1 MPYAV
6 RSVDTRS
13 EIREFLTSRRARISP
28 EQAGLIS
35 YGGRRV
41 PGLRREEVAVL
52 AGVSVPYYTRI
63 ERGDM
68 KSVSDNVLE
77 ALARALRLDEA
88 ERAHLFDL
96 ARAAR
101 PTSSPRPRRAP
112 RQRVRPSIQH
122 VLDGLTGAAA
132 FVHNARLDNL
142 AANQLGYALYSDMFS
157 RAAGPGPVNSA
168 RYVFL
173 DPGARDFYADWD
185 RAASDVV
192 AVLRSAAGRDPY
204 DRDLSDLVGE
214 LSTQSAEFRTRWA
227 AHNVRFH
234 DTGTKDLHHPV
245 VGDLTLTYNRMELAA
260 DPGLAI
266 TIWTAEPGS
275 KSAEALSLL
284 GSWAATPDEE
294 NASADHENSLAT
306 QAGPATG
313 SPAPSTSTPL
323 RHRPVESTR
332 TAPRLPGATTDR
344 GRRWSGRSG
353 GCARRCAR
361 RARSARAR
369 PRMSSC
375 RRGRRRRRCRRRR

>member
-1 MPYAV
+1 
-6 RSVDTRS
+6 VDTRN
-13 EIREFLTSRRARISP
+13 EVREFLTSRRAKISP
-28 EQAGLIS
+28 EQAGLTS
-35 YGGRRV
+35 HGRRRV

-68 KSVSDNVLE
+68 SGVSDSVLE
-77 ALARALRLDEA
+77 ALARSLQLDEA

-96 ARAAR
+96 ARALR
-101 PTSSPRPRRAP
+101 STSPPRRRRAP
-112 RQRVRPSIQH
+112 RRRVRPSIQH

-142 AANQLGYALYSDMFS
+142 AANQLGYALYSDMFA

-173 DPGARDFYADWD
+173 DPAARDFYADWE

-234 DTGTKDLHHPV
+234 DTGTKSLHHPV
-245 VGDLTLTYNRMELAA
+245 VGDLTLTYDRMELAA
-260 DPGLAI
+260 DPGQMLM
-266 TIWTAEPGS
+266 IWTAEPGS

-284 GSWAATPDEE
+284 GSWAATPEQPEPQD
-294 NASADHENSLAT
+294 APDHL
-306 QAGPATG
+306 
-313 SPAPSTSTPL
+313 
-323 RHRPVESTR
+323 
-332 TAPRLPGATTDR
+332 
-344 GRRWSGRSG
+344 
-353 GCARRCAR
+353 
-361 RARSARAR
+361 
-369 PRMSSC
+369 
-375 RRGRRRRRCRRRR
+375 

>member
-1 MPYAV
+1 
-6 RSVDTRS
+6 VDARS
-13 EIREFLTSRRARISP
+13 EIREFLTSRRARITP
-28 EQAGLIS
+28 EQVGLIS
-35 YGGRRV
+35 YGSRRV

-68 KSVSDNVLE
+68 SGVSDSVLE
-77 ALARALRLDEA
+77 ALARALQLDEA

-96 ARAAR
+96 ARALR
-101 PTSSPRPRRAP
+101 PVSSPRRRRAP

-142 AANQLGYALYSDMFS
+142 AVNELGYALYSDMFS

-173 DPGARDFYADWD
+173 EPSAREFYVDWD

-192 AVLRSAAGRDPY
+192 AVLRSAAGRDPF
-204 DRDLSDLVGE
+204 DRGLSDLVGE
-214 LSTQSAEFRTRWA
+214 LSTQSGEFRTRWA

-234 DTGTKDLHHPV
+234 DTGTKELHHAL

-260 DPGLAI
+260 DPGQAL
-266 TIWTAEPGS
+266 TVWTAEPGS

-284 GSWAATPDEE
+284 GSWAATQDEE
-294 NASADHENSLAT
+294 ITSAEHEE
-306 QAGPATG
+306 QP
-313 SPAPSTSTPL
+313 
-323 RHRPVESTR
+323 RH
-332 TAPRLPGATTDR
+332 
-344 GRRWSGRSG
+344 SGR
-353 GCARRCAR
+353 AE
-361 RARSARAR
+361 
-369 PRMSSC
+369 
-375 RRGRRRRRCRRRR
+375 

>member
-1 MPYAV
+1 
-6 RSVDTRS
+6 VDPRS
-13 EIREFLTSRRARISP
+13 EIREFLTSRRARITP
-28 EQAGLIS
+28 EQAGLVS
-35 YGGRRV
+35 YGSRRV

-68 KSVSDNVLE
+68 TGASDGVLE
-77 ALARALRLDEA
+77 ALARALQLDEA

-96 ARAAR
+96 ARALR
-101 PTSSPRPRRAP
+101 PMSSPRRRRAP

-142 AANQLGYALYSDMFS
+142 AANQLGSALYSDMFS

-173 DPGARDFYADWD
+173 EPSARDFYVDWD

-204 DRDLSDLVGE
+204 DRGLSDLVGE
-214 LSTQSAEFRTRWA
+214 LSTQSDEFRTRWA

-234 DTGTKDLHHPV
+234 DTGTKQLHHPV
-245 VGDLTLTYNRMELAA
+245 VGDITLTYDRMELAA
-260 DPGLAI
+260 DPGQML

-284 GSWAATPDEE
+284 GSWAATPQQPE
-294 NASADHENSLAT
+294 
-306 QAGPATG
+306 
-313 SPAPSTSTPL
+313 L
-323 RHRPVESTR
+323 R
-332 TAPRLPGATTDR
+332 A
-344 GRRWSGRSG
+344 WSGNE
-353 GCARRCAR
+353 
-361 RARSARAR
+361 
-369 PRMSSC
+369 P
-375 RRGRRRRRCRRRR
+375 